1 MRLSILATISL
12 MILLAPLQSTAATIQ
27 VSEIGPGCGKPM
39 NGGICTGTILS
50 IDIMNGDI
58 KEYNSTH
65 PVPNYQFFR
74 LSRPFAYLAC
84 DISGSL
90 GCPRLS
96 YVCRNESEA
105 RSMIQRLIGAS
116 IRRSSAPVNTRE
128 SLDFRCVKPGLY
140 GWFEIS
146 YDMATTP
153 PTPPPVTCSAT
164 AANIYLTGTTT
175 EVKAGGAYTY
185 IECSENTTVSLEIP
199 KQGEV
204 DLKGAGTVVLGL
216 AGQGSSATFD
226 VRGSSPVWIDASY
239 KGRKPPGTYTGS
251 TVLQLSIP

>member
-1 MRLSILATISL
+1 MRLSILATASI
-12 MILLAPLQSTAATIQ
+12 MVLLAPLQSIAATIQ
-27 VSEIGPGCGKPM
+27 VSETGPGCGKPM

-58 KEYNSTH
+58 KEHNSNN
-65 PVPNYQFFR
+65 PVPSYQFFR

-84 DISGSL
+84 DVSGSL

-105 RSMIQRLIGAS
+105 RSMIQRLVGAS

-128 SLDFRCVKPGLY
+128 SLDFRCVKPGYY
-140 GWFEIS
+140 GWFDIS

-185 IECSENTTVSLEIP
+185 IECSENTTVSLEIQ

-216 AGQGSSATFD
+216 AGEGSSATFD
-226 VRGSSPVWIDASY
+226 VRGSNPVWIDASY
-239 KGRKPPGTYTGS
+239 KGLKPPGTYTGS